1 LVKEHGYLG
10 ELLADE
16 DVAKVVKD
24 VIETVLEV
32 KAGEKSLTSYS
43 RFVGLFTVHGY
54 IEYFT
59 KQAKNDPNIIK
70 LTKAANKLRNLVRL
84 TQHINFLEDYVDS
97 QNNDD
102 LRAYLNKYPELKSI
116 FSELKVKNPTKGTR
130 SLALDVIADF
140 TRVKNLITTELGKL
154 VQLVGLMY
162 IQAAFEKGQQYL
174 RDTNYADLNEVLSP
188 TVLTLLKGENI
199 GVLAKNKVL
208 GDDAAVRRNSLTST
222 ELTFLDKIDGIPV
235 GELSK
240 EDFET
245 VKALV
250 QNAVNAAFNSYEV
263 VNYTRN
269 EEKIS
274 SDIVHN
280 IIVEHLP
287 KEGFALEN
295 FTPEEVIN
303 GAVPQSFLWNST
315 EQNTPVVAEGVP
327 VKQEQPVIDTTNKVD
342 PKTFT
347 NHSGGAKGYDA
358 EWDIIGAE
366 FGFINNNHYLL
377 PVDGSVA
384 DPRLKAK
391 GVKPVDATKDIGQV
405 AATGPAIGE
414 AQIAVTKAERA
425 MGRIEK
431 NHTTRNT
438 KKIRNYAQVKN
449 ADGIFAIGSLI
460 PKGADITIAQGKET
474 RVALVPQVNGGTSV
488 AVQLS
493 ITMGKPTYV
502 FNQVANSTYAE
513 GWYKWSKAKQDFIPV
528 DTPVLTK
535 NFAGIGTSSNT
546 TPQGKQAIKDVYAKT
561 LLGTTPVN
569 EELDNELP
577 SRR

>member
-1 LVKEHGYLG
+1 
-10 ELLADE
+10 
-16 DVAKVVKD
+16 VV
-24 VIETVLEV
+24 E
-32 KAGEKSLTSYS
+32 
-43 RFVGLFTVHGY
+43 
-54 IEYFT
+54 
-59 KQAKNDPNIIK
+59 
-70 LTKAANKLRNLVRL
+70 TKA
-84 TQHINFLEDYVDS
+84 E
-97 QNNDD
+97 
-102 LRAYLNKYPELKSI
+102 
-116 FSELKVKNPTKGTR
+116 
-130 SLALDVIADF
+130 
-140 TRVKNLITTELGKL
+140 
-154 VQLVGLMY
+154 
-162 IQAAFEKGQQYL
+162 
-174 RDTNYADLNEVLSP
+174 
-188 TVLTLLKGENI
+188 
-199 GVLAKNKVL
+199 
-208 GDDAAVRRNSLTST
+208 
-222 ELTFLDKIDGIPV
+222 
-235 GELSK
+235 
-240 EDFET
+240 
-245 VKALV
+245 
-250 QNAVNAAFNSYEV
+250 
-263 VNYTRN
+263 
-269 EEKIS
+269 
-274 SDIVHN
+274 
-280 IIVEHLP
+280 
-287 KEGFALEN
+287 
-295 FTPEEVIN
+295 
-303 GAVPQSFLWNST
+303 
-315 EQNTPVVAEGVP
+315 PVVAKEVP
-327 VKQEQPVIDTTNKVD
+327 VKQEQPVTDTKNKVD

-431 NHTTRNT
+431 NYTTRNT

-546 TPQGKQAIKDVYAKT
+546 TPQGKQAIRDVYAKT
-561 LLGTTPVN
+561 LKAAKAEPQLDITTPVEATTAEGTTDVSEAPN
-569 EELDNELP
+569 TKETQTSDDAEALIEALETEAKKRVTLEDEDTLESEALSELVSLAYGNAITEEDLKTVKELFGEDLVNEALRIKSLPLGKKEEAQNYLETVRNVLGDWIKVKAYIEDVTLEELETYKKKILELLEKRKQNTANVSKIFDVLTAYVTKNQTATPQPETKGETTDSVQENKPTHNVPKNILNKLLTAKHIVGDLLGVSNGVFNTKEAKYAVDLLTALIGLKDSVIVMLSDNIAVLNEDGTYENKTINKVTQSKMSKNNIGRAEGNKIYIKLNHDAP
-577 SRR
+577 IDTFRY